1 MSVLF
6 FARKSMSNSRGECP
20 IYMRITI
27 SGERFEVGTKRF
39 VQADEWSTE
48 ASRVKGTV
56 SSSKSINSYLDTL
69 LSKAYAHQREIL
81 NEGRLLTVHEFKC
94 RWHGIPTE
102 PPKML
107 MQIFDDHN
115 KRMEAL
121 IGHEFSPL
129 TFERYTTAKKH
140 TLDFLKWKL
149 GVDDIDIKRL
159 NYEFIQDFEFW
170 LKSVRKCQHNT
181 VIKYLSNFRKIV
193 NIAIKKG
200 WLTHDPFPGFKMTK
214 REVEREFLTEA
225 EVARII
231 EKQFEKR
238 SIRQVRDIFLF
249 CCYTGLAYAD
259 VQKLQTDELTIG
271 IDGEKWI
278 WTNRKKTGTSTRIP
292 LLPPALKIVN
302 EYLTNPEGPKKE
314 KLFPVLSNHKM
325 NDYLKEIVKTCG
337 IKKRVTFHTARHTFA
352 TTITLT
358 NGVPIETVSKLLGHR
373 NLKTTQLYAKILDL
387 KVSEDMGAL
396 REKFK

>member
-6 FARKSMSNSRGECP
+6 FARKSMANKLNECP

-69 LSKAYAHQREIL
+69 LSKAYAHQRQIL
-81 NEGRLLTVHEFKC
+81 NEGRLLCLHEFKC
-94 RWHGIPTE
+94 RWHGIPTQT
-102 PPKML
+102 PKML

-115 KRMEAL
+115 NRMETL

-129 TFERYTTAKKH
+129 TFQRYTTAKKH

-149 GVDDIDIKRL
+149 GVDDIDIKKL
-159 NYEFIQDFEFW
+159 DYEFIQDFEFW
-170 LKSVRKCQHNT
+170 LKSVRRCQHNT
-181 VIKYLSNFRKIV
+181 VVKYLSNFRKIV

-200 WLTHDPFPGFKMTK
+200 WLTRDPFSGFKMSK
-214 REVEREFLTEA
+214 REVEREFLTQA
-225 EVARII
+225 ELRRII
-231 EKQFEKR
+231 EKQFEKQR
-238 SIRQVRDIFLF
+238 MNQVRDIFLF

-302 EYLTNPEGPKKE
+302 EYLRNPEGPRKD

-325 NDYLKEIVKTCG
+325 NDYLK
-337 IKKRVTFHTARHTFA
+337 
-352 TTITLT
+352 
-358 NGVPIETVSKLLGHR
+358 
-373 NLKTTQLYAKILDL
+373 
-387 KVSEDMGAL
+387 
-396 REKFK
+396 